1 MHHQF
6 GDFTFHSCVSLP
18 SPFTSHPPPP
28 PLSTPHSS
36 LSLPCSEGLGAILP
50 MVKVA
55 GTTTRRAVEPTWL
68 TASNAKVFSSLPPHL
83 FPLVSPPHLFPLVS
97 PPSSLPPRLS
107 SLTSSPSLFPLSP
120 SPSSLP
126 PHHFP
131 LIPPPSLLL
140 PHLP

>member
-6 GDFTFHSCVSLP
+6 GDFAFHSCVSLP

-83 FPLVSPPHLFPLVS
+83 FPLVSPPS
-97 PPSSLPPRLS
+97 PLPPRLS
-107 SLTSSPSLFPLSP
+107 PLTSSPSSLLPHLFPLTFSP
-120 SPSSLP
+120 LP
-126 PHHFP
+126 FP